1 MLPLLGGV
9 CEVKSAHRNAPG
21 QAHVA
26 NIVQISD
33 TDTVSDQSKF
43 AVALSVDP
51 EPVAAATE
59 VARNIRGRL
68 GGAPVTL
75 AVVFASPGLCTDPWS
90 LLDTLQTE
98 LAPEHLVGCT
108 GEAIIGGGREVE
120 GDPALSVWCASLA
133 DVAVETFRLSVQTI
147 EETDEIVGWPEWLI
161 EAGPDDTPLL
171 VLADPFTLPADLMLE
186 QHNARG
192 RPVIIGGL
200 ASGGRRAGE
209 HVVFHDR
216 DVHFDGGVGVALP
229 GAQIIP
235 MVSQGCAPIGPDMVI
250 TAGGGPVVAE
260 LAGTNAF
267 DKITRVVDELSDT
280 ERQLLRQPLLA
291 GIVINENQPDYGRGD
306 FLVRGIHGRDPDTG
320 AVYIGEHIRIGQTF
334 RLHVRDAQSADEDL
348 RLALREAR
356 AMSGARTPVAAL
368 VFSCNGRGTHMFGTP
383 DHDASAIADELG
395 VPTAGMFC
403 NGEIGPIGGTTFL
416 HGFTA
421 TMAVF
426 LDD

>member
-1 MLPLLGGV
+1 M
-9 CEVKSAHRNAPG
+9 
-21 QAHVA
+21 
-26 NIVQISD
+26 
-33 TDTVSDQSKF
+33 SDQSQF

-51 EPVAAATE
+51 EPVAAAIE
-59 VARNIRGRL
+59 VARSITSQLR
-68 GGAPVTL
+68 GAPVTL
-75 AVVFASPGLCTDPWS
+75 AVVFASPSLCTDPWS

-108 GEAIIGGGREVE
+108 GEAIIGNGREVE
-120 GDPALSVWCASLA
+120 GDPALSVWCTSLPH
-133 DVAVETFRLSVQTI
+133 VAVETFRLFVQPA
-147 EETDEIVGWPEWLI
+147 EGGDEILGWPEWLI
-161 EAGPDDTPLL
+161 NAGPNDTPLL
-171 VLADPFTLPADLMLE
+171 VLADPFTLPADVMLE
-186 QHNARG
+186 QHNARQ

-267 DKITRVVDELSDT
+267 DKITRVVDELSEP
-280 ERQLLRQPLLA
+280 ERHLLRQPLLA

-306 FLVRGIHGRDPDTG
+306 YLVRGIHGRDPDTG
-320 AVYIGEHIRIGQTF
+320 AVYIGEHVRIGQTF
-334 RLHVRDAQSADEDL
+334 RLHVRDAESADEDL
-348 RLALREAR
+348 RLALREAL
-356 AMSGARTPVAAL
+356 AMSGARAPVAGL

-383 DHDASAIADELG
+383 DHDASAIAEELG
-395 VPTAGMFC
+395 VPIAGMFC
-403 NGEIGPIGGTTFL
+403 NGEIGPVGGTTFL

-426 LDD
+426 LDDQGAAQK